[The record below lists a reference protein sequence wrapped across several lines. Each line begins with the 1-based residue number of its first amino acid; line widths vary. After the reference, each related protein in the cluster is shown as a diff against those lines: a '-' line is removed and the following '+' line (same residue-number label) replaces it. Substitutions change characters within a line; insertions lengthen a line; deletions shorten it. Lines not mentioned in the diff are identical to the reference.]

1 MQVRWVP
8 YSAGLLAMGALAM
21 LCGAI
26 LTPTGDAG
34 QSLTVVEEND
44 ARYLLVALMLLLA
57 SFCLTLGLPAA
68 YSLLR
73 DDAPRLGLLAVGVFA
88 AGTIAMCGYAVLLIF
103 YRALVRSELLV
114 GPIEAITDDIGI
126 VVFLAIFVG
135 AFYLGELLLAIALW
149 RVPSVARWVPLVL
162 GAHVLTLA
170 VNQLLPA
177 SAQNL
182 TTILIAIGLCGIAVS
197 ANEAWSQGASIT
209 RAGQPV

>member
-8 YSAGLLAMGALAM
+8 YSAGLLATGALAM

-26 LTPTGDAG
+26 LTPTGDAA
-34 QSLTVVEEND
+34 QSLTVVEQND

-73 DDAPRLGLLAVGVFA
+73 EDVPRLGLIAVGVFA

-114 GPIEAITDDIGI
+114 GPVEGITDDVGI

-149 RVPSVARWVPLVL
+149 RVSSVPRWIPVVL

-182 TTILIAIGLCGIAVS
+182 TTILIAIGLCGVAVS
-197 ANEAWSQGASIT
+197 ANEAWSQRSGIA
-209 RAGQPV
+209 RAGQAV

>member
-8 YSAGLLAMGALAM
+8 YSAGLLATGALAM

-34 QSLTVVEEND
+34 QSLKVVEEND

-73 DDAPRLGLLAVGVFA
+73 WDSPRLGLLAVAVFA

-114 GPIEAITDDIGI
+114 GPVEAITDDVGI
-126 VVFLAIFVG
+126 VVFLAVFLG
-135 AFYLGELLLAIALW
+135 AFYLGELLLAVALW
-149 RVPSVARWVPLVL
+149 RVRSVPRWVAIVL
-162 GAHVLTLA
+162 FVHVLTLV
-170 VNQLLPA
+170 VNQWLPA
-177 SAQNL
+177 SVQNL

-197 ANEAWSQGASIT
+197 ANEAWSQRAGIT